1 MARLVP
7 RTAIAMILL
16 LAGLGIFAARAT
28 AGAEAGADA
37 GHQSEPASGERGFLA
52 GLISSLLSS
61 DDATVSI
68 GAVEGALSADATVRD
83 IVIADRQ
90 GPWFHLDRAR
100 LIWNRSALFSR
111 RLEIETLE
119 IGKIELTRQPVAT
132 KRVAHAAT
140 ASVGSLLPELP
151 LKILVKKFSL
161 AELTLGEAV
170 LGTAARLTALGEVAL
185 GKPSDGLRLSFQ
197 AQRLDAPGHA
207 VMRLSFVPE
216 TQALEVSAQVDEP
229 AHGLL
234 AKAARLPGEP
244 PIQFDLAGSG
254 SLDAFV
260 AKLSLDGGA
269 ALGAAGTAE
278 LQREGSA
285 RRLRLALEARLAAV
299 LPPVLAALFPEAT
312 HLDGDLR
319 FADDGAFA
327 LTRLA
332 LTTASARLEA
342 AATVDA
348 NHITNLH
355 VTAEL
360 PDLSR
365 FASLKGRLLGR
376 SVSRLA
382 LEAAIEDLTGAL
394 NATVTL
400 TGDIDRKPATGG
412 LRVHRLPDGALMVE
426 DLNLKI
432 GSVTAKGAATIAP
445 DDTIVGTLAVVAGN
459 LDDLSPLLLTRVA
472 GVLSADIKLAVE
484 DGRQVVSVKTR
495 GADLRAADIAVAQFE
510 SHAVV
515 KAPLAQPEINAA
527 FSADGITAAGERM
540 SKLRLTA
547 IGQAGVIDLAASA
560 RVHGLDVETRGRLTT
575 GEKLRVEL
583 ASASA
588 RRGNHRVALAGPA
601 SFTLADGEV
610 DISGL
615 EILVDRG
622 RVGIQGRV
630 GRSLDLTAK
639 VHAVP
644 LAVSAMVAPGLGLSG
659 TLDGEISLS
668 GSVEAPQGRYRMT
681 VSQVEFAQFKA
692 AGAPPLNLTLA
703 GALRGQAAD
712 IDATLAAGQ
721 GTLVRVKGSL
731 PLSRRGTLD
740 LTVKGTLDAALAD
753 ARLAE
758 GGRRLWGRVAVDV
771 RATGAPEHPALTG
784 TVTLAEGGYS
794 DALAGTRLD
803 KLRAHLTVHGMEL
816 IIDSASATTP
826 NGGTLAV
833 GGQVRLD
840 PIAGFPGS
848 IRVEGRNAALF
859 DDGITAVVA
868 DLALT
873 LTGPLTKQPR
883 IFGKID
889 TVSVDVNVAERQP
902 AALKP
907 LAGTRHLHA
916 PPAVTERL
924 SRAARKAEAQRA
936 RQLRTPVFKALLD
949 IAVSSPGRVFVHGH
963 GLNAELG
970 GDLTITG
977 DSDQP
982 KIVGSYAS
990 VRGRLDV
997 LGTRLDF
1004 SRGRMTFSGDLMP
1017 ELDFLAETKAGDVT
1031 VQVAVTGPAT
1041 QPEFAFTSQPSLPQ
1055 DEVLSYL
1062 LFSKTTATLSP
1073 FQALHLA
1080 QAVAQF
1086 SGAGGEGT
1094 FERLRRSLGLD
1105 SLDIRAD
1112 SGGASAGISRAISDR
1127 VTIGIKAGATPGQS
1141 GISAEIG
1148 LTRNLRLKNEVD
1160 SRGSSSIG
1168 LGAEWQY

>member
-1 MARLVP
+1 MTRLD
-7 RTAIAMILL
+7 RLTAIASVLL

-28 AGAEAGADA
+28 AWAEAGPGA
-37 GHQSEPASGERGFLA
+37 GRQSEAASGELGFLA

-61 DDATVSI
+61 DGATVSI

-90 GPWFHLDRAR
+90 GPWFHLDRVR
-100 LIWNRSALFSR
+100 LVWNRSALFSR

-132 KRVAHAAT
+132 KTAAHAAT
-140 ASVGSLLPELP
+140 VPAGSLLPELP
-151 LKILVKKFSL
+151 LKILVKAFSL

-170 LGTAARLTALGEVAL
+170 LGAAARLTASGEVSL
-185 GKPSDGLRLSFQ
+185 GKPSDGLRLAFQ
-197 AQRLDAPGHA
+197 TRRLDAPGHA
-207 VMRLSFVPE
+207 VLRLSFVPA
-216 TQALEVSAQVDEP
+216 TQALVVSAQVDEP

-234 AKAARLPGEP
+234 AKAAGLPGEP
-244 PIQFDLAGSG
+244 PVQFDLAGNG
-254 SLDAFV
+254 SLDAFA

-269 ALGAAGTAE
+269 AVGAAGTAE
-278 LQREGSA
+278 LHREGSA

-299 LPPVLAALFPEAT
+299 LPPALAALFPEAT

-319 FADDGAFA
+319 FAEDGAVA

-332 LTTASARLEA
+332 LTAAGARLEA
-342 AATVDA
+342 AGTVGA
-348 NHITNLH
+348 NNVTNLR

-365 FASLKGRLLGR
+365 FTGIKGRLLGR
-376 SVSRLA
+376 SVSRLR

-412 LRVHRLPDGALMVE
+412 VRVHRRPDGAVMLE
-426 DLNLKI
+426 ELDLKV

-445 DDTIVGTLAVVAGN
+445 DDTIFGTLAVVAGN
-459 LDDLSPLLLTRVA
+459 LDDLSPLLLTRMTGA
-472 GVLSADIKLAVE
+472 LSADIKLAVD
-484 DGRQVVSVKTR
+484 DGRQMVSVKTR
-495 GADLRAADIAVAQFE
+495 GADLRVADIAVAKVE
-510 SHAVV
+510 GHAVL
-515 KAPLAQPEINAA
+515 KAPLAQPEIDAA
-527 FSADGITAAGERM
+527 LSADGITTAGERV
-540 SKLRLTA
+540 SRLHLTA
-547 IGQAGVIDLAASA
+547 IGRAGVIDLAASA
-560 RVHGLDVETRGRLTT
+560 RVHALDVEARGRLTT
-575 GEKLRVEL
+575 GDKLRVEL
-583 ASASA
+583 ASAST

-601 SFTLADGEV
+601 SFTLADGTV

-639 VHAVP
+639 ARAVP
-644 LAVSAMVAPGLGLSG
+644 LAVAAMVAPGLGLSG
-659 TLDGEISLS
+659 TLDGEISV
-668 GSVEAPQGRYRMT
+668 GGTVEAPQGRYRMT
-681 VSQVEFAQFKA
+681 VAQVEFVQFKA
-692 AGAPPLNLTLA
+692 AGAPPLDITLA

-712 IDATLAAGQ
+712 IDATLVAGQ
-721 GTLVRVKGSL
+721 GTLVRVKGAL
-731 PLSRRGTLD
+731 PLSARGTLD
-740 LTVKGTLDAALAD
+740 LTVRGTLDAALTD

-758 GGRRLWGRVAVDV
+758 GGRRLSGRVALDV
-771 RATGAPEHPALTG
+771 RATGAPERPALTG
-784 TVTLAEGGYS
+784 TVTLAEGGYT
-794 DALAGTRLD
+794 DALAGMRLD
-803 KLRAHLTVHGMEL
+803 DLQAHLTVHGTEL

-833 GGQVRLD
+833 DGQVRLD

-868 DLALT
+868 DLALN

-883 IFGKID
+883 ISGKID
-889 TVSVDVNVAERQP
+889 TVSVDINVAERQP

-907 LAGTRHLHA
+907 LAGTRHIHA
-916 PPAVTERL
+916 PVAVTERL
-924 SRAARKAEAQRA
+924 DRAARKTEAQRA
-936 RQLRTPVFKALLD
+936 RRLRTPVFKALLD
-949 IAVSSPGRVFVHGH
+949 IAVSSPGRVFAHGH
-963 GLNAELG
+963 GLNAELA

-977 DSDQP
+977 FSDQP
-982 KIVGSYAS
+982 NIVGSYAS

-1031 VQVAVTGPAT
+1031 VLVAVTGPAT
-1041 QPEFAFTSQPSLPQ
+1041 QPELAFTSQPSLPQ

-1080 QAVAQF
+1080 QAIAQF
-1086 SGAGGEGT
+1086 SGTGGEGA

-1112 SGGASAGISRAISDR
+1112 SGGASAGFSRAISDR

-1141 GISAEIG
+1141 GVSAEIG

-1160 SRGSSSIG
+1160 SRGGSSIG